1 MKNIT
6 VSLPDDI
13 YRRARIKAAER
24 DTSVSALVREF
35 LTSLS
40 EEESDFERRRRLQAE
55 VLASVK
61 DFRAGDRM
69 TREEA
74 HERDAVR

>member
-6 VSLPDDI
+6 VSLPEEI
-13 YRRARIKAAER
+13 YRRARVTAASR

-35 LTSLS
+35 LETLGAKG
-40 EEESDFERRRRLQAE
+40 DFERRVRLEQD

-61 DFRAGDRM
+61 RFRGSDRM
-69 TREEA
+69 SRDGV
-74 HERDAVR
+74 HERRTVR